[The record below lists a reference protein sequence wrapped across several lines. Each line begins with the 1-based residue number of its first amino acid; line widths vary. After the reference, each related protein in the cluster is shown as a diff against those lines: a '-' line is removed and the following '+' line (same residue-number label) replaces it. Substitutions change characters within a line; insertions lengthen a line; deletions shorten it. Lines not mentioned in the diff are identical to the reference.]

1 MLSDPIT
8 LNTEDYT
15 LRSIVDDKSI
25 RGVAGL
31 TAGTQK
37 LLTVFHDEQGP
48 SSALS
53 ARRGVRF
60 DYTKP
65 NSNGEARTLSV
76 YLIGVIPEDGTFSA
90 ADVSAQI
97 NNIVDFFE
105 EATNGPIRASAWLA
119 GEP

>member
-1 MLSDPIT
+1 MLADPIT
-8 LNTEDYT
+8 LNSEDYT

-37 LLTVFHDEQGP
+37 LLTVFHDQQGP
-48 SSALS
+48 ANKLS

-60 DYTKP
+60 DWTIP
-65 NSNGEARTLSV
+65 DGNGEARTLSV
-76 YLIGVIPEDGTFSA
+76 YLIAVIPEDGTFSA
-90 ADVSAQI
+90 ANCSTAIDTVS
-97 NNIVDFFE
+97 DFFV
-105 EATNGPIRASAWLA
+105 EATHGPARTTKWLA